1 MEFLTLEEAQK
12 AYEELEEKYNKQQ
25 TDLVSIQNLNTT
37 FEKESLKLQED
48 MEKLRKANMDL
59 WKRLPN
65 FDDSSSIQDEK
76 EVVKVQSLE
85 DFLG

>member
-76 EVVKVQSLE
+76 EVVKVQSWE